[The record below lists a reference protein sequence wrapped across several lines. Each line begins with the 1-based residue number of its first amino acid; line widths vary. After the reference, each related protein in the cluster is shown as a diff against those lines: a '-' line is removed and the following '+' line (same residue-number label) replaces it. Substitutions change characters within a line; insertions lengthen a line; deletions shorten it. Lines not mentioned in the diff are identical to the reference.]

1 MAEHILREQRH
12 LTLVAMASIFPAHQA
27 NLLSRYGLNYCCGYF
42 LSTQPTGFDLSSE
55 STSSVSTASS
65 LLFLRHALPQDR
77 LASIGLILEQ
87 TIPIAKYRGLL
98 VPAQLQA
105 FSSPPQRQP
114 QPDLLE
120 LTPRRSHNAELMRSS
135 NPLAS
140 SVDIVDKQARRLYA
154 AIDGRK
160 NVDEL
165 SSTTG
170 LNVKEMYAAVQILLV
185 QQRIELYEP
194 GGQRVTNLSL

>member
-1 MAEHILREQRH
+1 M
-12 LTLVAMASIFPAHQA
+12 
-27 NLLSRYGLNYCCGYF
+27 
-42 LSTQPTGFDLSSE
+42 
-55 STSSVSTASS
+55 STASS

-87 TIPIAKYRGLL
+87 TIPIARYRGLL

-114 QPDLLE
+114 EPDLLE
-120 LTPRRSHNAELMRSS
+120 LIPRRSHSAELMRSS

-140 SVDIVDKQARRLYA
+140 SVDIADKQARRLYA

-160 NVDEL
+160 NLDEL
-165 SSTTG
+165 SSITG
-170 LNVKEMYAAVQILLV
+170 LNAKEIYAAVQILLT
-185 QQRIELYEP
+185 QQRIEL
-194 GGQRVTNLSL
+194 